1 MLNNPPVPIMLA
13 HNSCFPTVKMIQN
26 GDDVPIS
33 QPHPNCFLNICSGGS
48 ADDQQLKTSPERHLT
63 GTTVGQVVFDAQE
76 HIFLR
81 IFQPLANK
89 GN

>member
-1 MLNNPPVPIMLA
+1 
-13 HNSCFPTVKMIQN
+13 MIQN

-81 IFQPLANK
+81 IFQPPCKQRELSRYQHCPCQ
-89 GN
+89 GE